1 MIKWNK
7 QFEYPASM
15 RTSIEGK
22 RHYEITGSHLPSVTT
37 ILSATETAE
46 KQASLAKWREK
57 VGMDTAAR
65 ITEQSAARGTTMHA
79 ILEDALEGKNRVD
92 MTENGVLATRMAQQI
107 IDKAF
112 PKMDEIWGSEVTVYY
127 PGLYAGA
134 TDIVG
139 VYNGVESI
147 MDFKQSNKP
156 KRREWLGDY
165 KLQLSAYAM
174 AHNQIYGTN
183 IKQGVNLICTKEC
196 LFQEFIFDEEE
207 MKQGC
212 LEFIKRTAQYY
223 AQLTAKTKEN
233 KEE

>member
-46 KQASLAKWREK
+46 KQASLTKWREK

-107 IDKAF
+107 IDNAF

-139 VYNGVESI
+139 IYNGVESI

>member
-107 IDKAF
+107 IDNAF

-139 VYNGVESI
+139 IYNGVESI

-196 LFQEFIFDEEE
+196 LFQEFIFDEDE

>member
-107 IDKAF
+107 IDNAF

-139 VYNGVESI
+139 IYNGEESI

-196 LFQEFIFDEEE
+196 LFQEFIFDEDE

>member
-107 IDKAF
+107 IDNAF

-139 VYNGVESI
+139 IYNGVESI

-183 IKQGVNLICTKEC
+183 IKQGVDLICTKEC
-196 LFQEFIFDEEE
+196 LFQEFIFDEDE

>member
-107 IDKAF
+107 IDNAF

-139 VYNGVESI
+139 IYNGVESI

-165 KLQLSAYAM
+165 KLQLAAYAM

-183 IKQGVNLICTKEC
+183 IKQGVNLICTREC
-196 LFQEFIFDEEE
+196 LFQEFIFDEDE

>member
-107 IDKAF
+107 IDNAF

-139 VYNGVESI
+139 IYNGVESI

>member
-1 MIKWNK
+1 MIKWNN

-107 IDKAF
+107 IDNAF

-139 VYNGVESI
+139 IYNGVESI

-196 LFQEFIFDEEE
+196 LFQEFIFDEDE

>member
-15 RTSIEGK
+15 RSSIEGK

-37 ILSATETAE
+37 ILSATETEE
-46 KQASLAKWREK
+46 KRKSLDAWRAR
-57 VGMDTAAR
+57 VGMDNATR

-92 MTENGVLATRMAQQI
+92 LTENGVLATSMAQQI
-107 IDKAF
+107 INNAF
-112 PKMDEIWGSEVTVYY
+112 PKIDEVWGSEVTVYY

-139 VYNGVESI
+139 LYNGVESI

-156 KRREWLGDY
+156 KRKEWIKDY
-165 KLQLSAYAM
+165 QLQLAAYAA
-174 AHNQIYGTN
+174 AHNQVYGTN
-183 IKQGVNLICTKEC
+183 ITQGVNIICTKDL
-196 LFQEFIFDEEE
+196 LFQEFIFNEFE
-207 MKQGC
+207 MKEGC

-223 AQLTAKTKEN
+223 AQLTAKKQEN
-233 KEE
+233 

>member
-46 KQASLAKWREK
+46 KQASLAKWRAK

-107 IDKAF
+107 IDNAF
-112 PKMDEIWGSEVTVYY
+112 PKM
-127 PGLYAGA
+127 
-134 TDIVG
+134 
-139 VYNGVESI
+139 
-147 MDFKQSNKP
+147 
-156 KRREWLGDY
+156 
-165 KLQLSAYAM
+165 
-174 AHNQIYGTN
+174 
-183 IKQGVNLICTKEC
+183 EC
-196 LFQEFIFDEEE
+196 LS
-207 MKQGC
+207 
-212 LEFIKRTAQYY
+212 
-223 AQLTAKTKEN
+223 
-233 KEE
+233 

>member
-46 KQASLAKWREK
+46 KQASLTKWREK

-107 IDKAF
+107 IDNAF